1 MKYNLFGTLAEIA
14 GLVLV
19 SVGAFQIYRPAG
31 FIITGVLI
39 VVAVEAGS

>member
-14 GLVLV
+14 GLVLI
-19 SVGAFQIYRPAG
+19 SVGAFEIYRPAG
-31 FIITGVLI
+31 FIVTGILV